1 MKVTQAE
8 VEKIARLAMLELTPQ
23 ELALYGAQFE
33 RILELV
39 GHLDA
44 VDTSGVPETANVHG
58 FENVLR
64 QDELRPFANGAAILA
79 NAPEREYSLFKVKK
93 VIE

>member
-8 VEKIARLAMLELTPQ
+8 VEKIAKLAMLELTPA
-23 ELALYGAQFE
+23 EVTRYGAQFE
-33 RILELV
+33 QILELV
-39 GHLDA
+39 GHLEQ

-58 FENVLR
+58 FENVMR
-64 QDELRPFANGAAILA
+64 DDEPKPFANREAILA